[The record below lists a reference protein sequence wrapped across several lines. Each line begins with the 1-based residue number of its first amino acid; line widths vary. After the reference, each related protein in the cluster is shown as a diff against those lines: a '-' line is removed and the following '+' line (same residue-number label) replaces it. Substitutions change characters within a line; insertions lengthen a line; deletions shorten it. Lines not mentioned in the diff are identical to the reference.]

1 MSSYHRLPT
10 GLSAETRYLAH
21 HPTLAQLERQKE
33 AATMADAATPEQ
45 LAELFKAFDPTD
57 SGTLT
62 AEGLQAVMRTQ

>member
-1 MSSYHRLPT
+1 MVPAHNSRQAGWPVHTSAN
-10 GLSAETRYLAH
+10 LSVAA
-21 HPTLAQLERQKE
+21 AKRQKE

-45 LAELFKAFDPTD
+45 LAELFKAFDPTN